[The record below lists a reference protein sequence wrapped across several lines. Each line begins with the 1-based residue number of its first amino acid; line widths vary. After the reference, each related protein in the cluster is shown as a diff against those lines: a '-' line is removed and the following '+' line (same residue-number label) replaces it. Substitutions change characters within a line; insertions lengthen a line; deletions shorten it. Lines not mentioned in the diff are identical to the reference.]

1 MTQLMDSSSRASK
14 ADSLQATTVSGLQ
27 SPGLLQDGV
36 HYHFTSKPQ
45 MEKEIADGQFL
56 EYAHVHGNIY
66 GTSVAAVREVAANGK
81 CCILDIDV
89 QGARQVCAAG
99 NHVPCWLRTTS
110 VSLFTAWYLASRAV
124 LVAEHTARRHQH
136 QGPTLSVETAVKD
149 QHDSWTSRAGVIKL
163 TSS

>member
-1 MTQLMDSSSRASK
+1 MQTNSGVVQRPSREPAAFGQGCSAQFQPKEPLQVGPTCSSPAV
-14 ADSLQATTVSGLQ
+14 A
-27 SPGLLQDGV
+27 GLLQDGV

-99 NHVPCWLRTTS
+99 DTGRRGRT
-110 VSLFTAWYLASRAV
+110 LAMARLKSTGCRSRF
-124 LVAEHTARRHQH
+124 
-136 QGPTLSVETAVKD
+136 
-149 QHDSWTSRAGVIKL
+149 
-163 TSS
+163 